1 MTKAECRRSAS
12 GTREVEQ
19 VRCAIVRLVYQWYGY
34 GVSRGVE
41 HRKGCAGA
49 TSTIDEAR
57 LCVCKRQG
65 WLPTLLTRGSSRCN
79 ENASIRTLR
88 ASDGTRRGAAGLRT
102 IALLYTKQAWIREGF
117 ALMMGSLETTGLSHK
132 PRLLRT
138 ARPRLIKTHEEG
150 SRRIEYLMR

>member
-19 VRCAIVRLVYQWYGY
+19 VRCAIVRLVYQWYGN

-57 LCVCKRQG
+57 LYVCKRQG
-65 WLPTLLTRGSSRCN
+65 CLPTLLTRGSSRCN
-79 ENASIRTLR
+79 ENASIINLR
-88 ASDGTRRGAAGLRT
+88 ASERTRRGAAGLRT
-102 IALLYTKQAWIREGF
+102 IPVLYRKQAWIRVGF
-117 ALMMGSLETTGLSHK
+117 ALMMGSLGTTDLSHK
-132 PRLLRT
+132 PRLLKT
-138 ARPRLIKTHEEG
+138 ARFKAYQD
-150 SRRIEYLMR
+150 S